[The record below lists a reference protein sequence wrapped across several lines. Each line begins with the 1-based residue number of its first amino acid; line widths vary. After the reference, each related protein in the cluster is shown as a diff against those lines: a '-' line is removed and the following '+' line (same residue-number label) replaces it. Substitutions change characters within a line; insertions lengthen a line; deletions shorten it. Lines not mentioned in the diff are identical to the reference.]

1 MQEIDNLV
9 AVLSRLPGF
18 GPRSAK
24 RIVLQL
30 LKKQDVLMTPLIN
43 ALKLAKNNVYD
54 CEICGNIDTKS
65 PCGVCNDLKRDKT
78 TICVVENV
86 ADLWAM
92 ERTDIYKGKFH
103 ILGGVLSA
111 IDGITPQHLNIDGIL
126 NRIEQDNISEIILA
140 TNLTVEG
147 QSTAHYLAE
156 ILRPYNIKTTR
167 LANGIPVGGELDYLD
182 DGTLAVALQARQ
194 EIE

>member
-9 AVLSRLPGF
+9 AVFSRLPGF

-24 RIVLQL
+24 RVVLQL

-43 ALKLAKNNVYD
+43 ALKLAKNNVCD

-103 ILGGVLSA
+103 ILGGALSA

-126 NRIEQDNISEIILA
+126 NRIKQDNISEIILA

-167 LANGIPVGGELDYLD
+167 LANGVPVGGELDYLD

>member
-30 LKKQDVLMTPLIN
+30 LKKQDILMTPLIN
-43 ALKLAKNNVYD
+43 ALKSAKNNVCD
-54 CEICGNIDTKS
+54 CEVCGNIDTKS
-65 PCGVCNDLKRDKT
+65 PCDICNNLKRDKT

-92 ERTDIYKGKFH
+92 ERTGTYKGKFH
-103 ILGGVLSA
+103 ILGGVLSP
-111 IDGITPQHLNIDGIL
+111 IDGITPKHLNIDGIVS
-126 NRIEQDNISEIILA
+126 RIEQDSISEIILA

-156 ILRPYNIKTTR
+156 VLRPYKVKITR

-194 EIE
+194 IIE